1 MHTNVFAILLT
12 ETGAELRKAFR
23 APEFV
28 VPTIALPFAFYLL
41 FGVMLS
47 RGPTGAGM
55 LLATYGVFAVMG
67 PAIFGFGAGVANERE
82 KGWLDIKR
90 AAPAPAFSYIGAK
103 LLTTVIFGT
112 FALMPVY
119 AAAGFLGDVA
129 LPRSAWLALLLTHLI
144 AVAPFSLLGLA
155 LGFRFGANAAIA
167 LSNLV
172 FLALAVLGGLWFPI
186 QFFPAVMQSLAQWL
200 PSFHL
205 AEVSLAIVGARPTD
219 GIASH
224 LAVVAAMTAVFA
236 MLAGLAWRRQRD

>member
-1 MHTNVFAILLT
+1 MLM
-12 ETGAELRKAFR
+12 ETGAELRKAWR

-28 VPTIALPFAFYLL
+28 MPTLALPLAFYLL

-47 RGPTGAGM
+47 DSPARASM

-103 LLTTVIFGT
+103 MLTTVIFASL
-112 FALMPVY
+112 ALLPVY
-119 AAAGFLGDVA
+119 AAAVYLGGVA
-129 LPRSAWLALLLTHLI
+129 LQKSTWIALLLTHLL
-144 AVAPFSLLGLA
+144 AAAPFSLLGLA

-167 LSNLV
+167 LSNIV
-172 FLALAVLGGLWFPI
+172 FLCLAVLGGLWFPI
-186 QFFPAVMQSLAQWL
+186 QLFPAVMQSMAQWL

-205 AEVSLAIVGARPTD
+205 AEASLAVVGARPPDSAAT
-219 GIASH
+219 H
-224 LAVVAAMTAVFA
+224 LAMVAVMTAA
-236 MLAGLAWRRQRD
+236 LAFLASLSWLRQRH